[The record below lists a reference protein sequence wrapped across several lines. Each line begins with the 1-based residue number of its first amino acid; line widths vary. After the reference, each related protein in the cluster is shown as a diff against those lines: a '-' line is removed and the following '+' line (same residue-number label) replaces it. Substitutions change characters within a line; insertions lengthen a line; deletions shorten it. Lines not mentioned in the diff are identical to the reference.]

1 LDGTL
6 QGTVLETNWRATHI
20 LTTSED
26 IAVVPNSVVARSK
39 LINCSAPTKRHG
51 ATTRVRLE
59 SAKMPA
65 VGRDLMKEVLLGSTH
80 VLRNPEPTVAIKDVS
95 ADMIDFELGYS
106 VADIGV
112 VDEAQ
117 NELFE
122 RVYRAAAAAGIRFA
136 SRLAPLSMP
145 AASEDSESA
154 TPSRLLSGISL
165 FSRLTAQE
173 KATLAP
179 QMQRKDYQPGD
190 IVVRSGAVIQ
200 ALNIISD
207 GVLVASEEHEGRRV
221 ERLRLTPG
229 SYFGEMGLLT
239 GQPLSGDISALTK
252 SVIYEISKDALC
264 PLLLARPGMAD
275 ELSELLVSRQL
286 ARRTVLD
293 QFKNEEPPLEGL
305 ATRVA
310 ANIRHIFGLH

>member
-1 LDGTL
+1 
-6 QGTVLETNWRATHI
+6 
-20 LTTSED
+20 
-26 IAVVPNSVVARSK
+26 
-39 LINCSAPTKRHG
+39 
-51 ATTRVRLE
+51 
-59 SAKMPA
+59 M
-65 VGRDLMKEVLLGSTH
+65 
-80 VLRNPEPTVAIKDVS
+80 
-95 ADMIDFELGYS
+95 
-106 VADIGV
+106 
-112 VDEAQ
+112 
-117 NELFE
+117 
-122 RVYRAAAAAGIRFA
+122 
-136 SRLAPLSMP
+136 
-145 AASEDSESA
+145 
-154 TPSRLLSGISL
+154 
-165 FSRLTAQE
+165 LTAQE

-179 QMQRKDYQPGD
+179 QMQRKNYQPGD
-190 IVVRSGAVIQ
+190 IVVRSGAVLQ

-207 GVLVASEEHEGRRV
+207 GVLVASEEHDGRKV

-275 ELSELLVSRQL
+275 ELSELIVSRQL

-293 QFKNEEPPLEGL
+293 QLKNQEPLLEGL